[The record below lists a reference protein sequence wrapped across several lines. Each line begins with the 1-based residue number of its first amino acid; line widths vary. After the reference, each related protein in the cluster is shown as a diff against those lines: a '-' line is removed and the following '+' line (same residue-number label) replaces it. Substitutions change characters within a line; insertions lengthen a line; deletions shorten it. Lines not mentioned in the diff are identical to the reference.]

1 MNLKK
6 TFVLTFVLVI
16 LTGGMVMAKGNAQSG
31 KKTVIGVSLP
41 TQREEIWVKGREAME
56 AEAAKL
62 GVEIRI
68 VLADADINVQTS
80 QVENLLSQG
89 ISALILA
96 PVNSDAVSTLVEKAH
111 AENVPVIC
119 FARLANNADV
129 DYYVTCDPIQVGEY
143 QGQYLLD
150 HIPNGAN
157 VIVMSGA
164 PTDNLAL
171 AFKKGAMN
179 KLTPAAQSGKIK
191 IVTELAVE
199 NWLPDNAMKI
209 VENSLTQN
217 RNNIQGILAPNDGTA
232 GGAIQALAAQGLVGQ
247 VVITGQD
254 TEAAALER
262 ILAGQQS
269 MTIYKDIALQAVA
282 SVQAAKKLAEGA
294 QASSLEETL
303 KTNNGRK
310 DVPTLSVPPT
320 IITRENA
327 AEYQKRLGL

>member
-6 TFVLTFVLVI
+6 MLVLAAVLAVV
-16 LTGGMVMAKGNAQSG
+16 TGGMVMAKGGSQG
-31 KKTVIGVSLP
+31 GKTVIGVSLP
-41 TQREEIWVKGREAME
+41 TQREQIWVQGREAME

-62 GVEIRI
+62 GVELKI
-68 VLADADINVQTS
+68 VLADADVNVQAS

-89 ISALILA
+89 INALILA
-96 PVNSDAVSTLVEKAH
+96 PVDSDAVSSLVEKAH
-111 AENVPVIC
+111 AEKVPVVC

-150 HIPNGAN
+150 NIPDGAN

-179 KLTPAAQSGKIK
+179 KLTPAAQAGKIK

-232 GGAIQALAAQGLVGQ
+232 GGAIQALSAQGLVGK

-254 TEAAALER
+254 TEAAALQR

-282 SVQAAKKLAEGA
+282 SVQSAKKLAEGA

-320 IITRENA
+320 VITKENA
-327 AEYQKRLGL
+327 AEYQKRLGF